1 MTTMNDKYV
10 DFDGVAE
17 LVGRE
22 AFMKPAERRYGSVD
36 INGFG
41 TVRIQS
47 LNEKEWAE
55 FEMSAVASKG
65 GIIRK
70 RVEDARRR
78 LIALCVVDG
87 DGNRLLSNADVPSL
101 ENLDGS
107 VAAQLFKVCQDHCGF
122 EDGEIEDQVK
132 NSDRIPDDALPIA

>member
-1 MTTMNDKYV
+1 MTD
-10 DFDGVAE
+10 

-22 AFMKPAERRYGSVD
+22 AFMKPAERRYQTVD
-36 INGFG
+36 ISGFG

-107 VAAQLFKVCQDHCGF
+107 VAAHLFDVCQKHCGF
-122 EDGEIEDQVK
+122 EDNEIEDLVK
-132 NSDRIPDDALPIA
+132 NSDRIPDDALPTA

>member
-1 MTTMNDKYV
+1 MNDKYV
-10 DFDGVAE
+10 DFDIVTE

-22 AFMKPAERRYGSVD
+22 AFMKPAERRYRNVNID
-36 INGFG
+36 EFG

-78 LIALCVVDG
+78 LIALCVVDES
-87 DGNRLLSNADVPSL
+87 GNRLLSNADVPSL

-107 VAAQLFKVCQDHCGF
+107 VAAHLFDVCQKHCGF
-122 EDGEIEDQVK
+122 EDNEIEDLVK
-132 NSDRIPDDALPIA
+132 NSDRIPDDVLPTA

>member
-1 MTTMNDKYV
+1 MTD
-10 DFDGVAE
+10 

-22 AFMKPAERRYGSVD
+22 AFMKPAERRYKIVPID
-36 INGFG
+36 GFG
-41 TVRIQS
+41 AVRIQS
-47 LNEKEWAE
+47 LNEREWAA

-78 LIALCVVDG
+78 LIAMCAVNDA
-87 DGNRLLSNADVPSL
+87 GNRLLSHADVPSL

-107 VAAQLFKVCQDHCGF
+107 VAAELFDECQKHCGF
-122 EDGEIEDQVK
+122 EENEIEDMVK
-132 NSDRIPDDALPIA
+132 NSDGIPGDSLPTD

>member
-1 MTTMNDKYV
+1 MTD
-10 DFDGVAE
+10 

-22 AFMKPAERRYGSVD
+22 AFMKPAERRYQTVD

-41 TVRIQS
+41 AVRIQS

-78 LIALCVVDG
+78 LIALCVVDEA
-87 DGNRLLSNADVPSL
+87 GNRLLSNADVPSL

-107 VAAQLFKVCQDHCGF
+107 VAAHLFDTCQKHCGF
-122 EDGEIEDQVK
+122 EDNEIEDLVK
-132 NSDRIPDDALPIA
+132 NSDGIPDDALPTA